1 VLHCSWLIQSQ
12 PNACPIFEYGRV
24 PGKNGDK
31 EVMKMIKEDL
41 ISNKSFRRLYFG
53 SSAKFNP
60 FALKSFTIILSFPL
74 YAHNLRPRHDTPS
87 ADLVVSVTSEKSLAI
102 SGPGERNTLGLAALL
117 ALLNVLGLEL
127 VDLALLLEVEDGD
140 AAAGSSAEPVAVGG
154 EDKGVNLITG
164 VERVEVLGLVEI
176 PEHSDTVLTTGG
188 TEGSIGGNGDGVD
201 VASVTDVVGLEA
213 AGSEFP
219 NLFVLLVAALMT
231 YNQDYSSKRNKQTG
245 LACPSGIW

>member
-1 VLHCSWLIQSQ
+1 
-12 PNACPIFEYGRV
+12 
-24 PGKNGDK
+24 
-31 EVMKMIKEDL
+31 MIKEDL

-53 SSAKFNP
+53 SSAKLNP
-60 FALKSFTIILSFPL
+60 LALKSFTIILSFPL

-87 ADLVVSVTSEKSLAI
+87 ADLVVSVTSEESLAI
-102 SGPGERNTLGLAALL
+102 SGPGERDTLGLTALL

-164 VERVEVLGLVEI
+164 VEGVEVLGLVEI

-188 TEGSIGGNGDGVD
+188 AEGSIGGDGDGVD
-201 VASVTDVVGLEA
+201 VAGVTDVVGLEA

-219 NLFVLLVAALMT
+219 NLFVSLVAALRLLT
-231 YNQDYSSKRNKQTG
+231 KIIAVKEISKRGWRVHQAYGHFLSHGRKA
-245 LACPSGIW
+245 LK